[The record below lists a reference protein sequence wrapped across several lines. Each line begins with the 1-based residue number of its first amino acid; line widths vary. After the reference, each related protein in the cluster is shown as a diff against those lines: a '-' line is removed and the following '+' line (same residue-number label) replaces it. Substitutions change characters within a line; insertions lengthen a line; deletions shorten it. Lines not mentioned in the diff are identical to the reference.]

1 MIRVNNKKGFTLIEI
16 LAVIIIIGVLAG
28 IGVVAVSGY
37 IEDSRKSTFV
47 ILAEEYLNA
56 AKSLKATDTLVQEP
70 KNGEALLIPLKM
82 LEIDK
87 SKDFVTPYG
96 NIDEKKSYAII
107 VNENNSLTYYINFV
121 DTKEHALLMQTYSGI
136 KKENIK
142 IGNINSPDH
151 NQLKKGILVNT
162 IKIKNVVYKLSS
174 RDYKAVGAD
183 NNYVT
188 DTILLEKA

>member
-1 MIRVNNKKGFTLIEI
+1 MNDRKGFTLIEI
-16 LAVIIIIGVLAG
+16 LGVISIIGVLAG
-28 IGVVAVSGY
+28 IGITAVSSY
-37 IEDSRKSTFV
+37 IENSKRSTFV

-87 SKDFVTPYG
+87 SKGFVTPYG
-96 NIDEKKSYAII
+96 DIDEKRSYAII

-121 DTKEHALLMQTYSGI
+121 DTEEHALLMETYNGL

-142 IGNINSPDH
+142 VGNIDSPDH
-151 NQLKKGILVNT
+151 NKLKKGIITNS
-162 IKIKNVVYKLSS
+162 IEIKNVVYNLSS
-174 RDYKAVGAD
+174 RDYKVIGAD